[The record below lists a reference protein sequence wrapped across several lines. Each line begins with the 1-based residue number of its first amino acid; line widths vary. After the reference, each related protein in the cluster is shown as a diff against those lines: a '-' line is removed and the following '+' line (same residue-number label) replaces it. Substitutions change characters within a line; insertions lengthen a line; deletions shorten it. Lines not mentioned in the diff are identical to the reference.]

1 MKIPRIQ
8 TFDSLIA
15 HKNYRHLWMGNFCAN
30 TSIWLQLLTLGW
42 LVKYLTDSDDTSA
55 LFVVGIG
62 GMTALPGLIIGPFA
76 AVLGDKLDR
85 RKLVIFVELLMFIIV
100 VGFGF
105 LTTTDLIQVWHVYC
119 YAFLAGTREAI
130 TFPVR
135 QALIANTVPRSHLSN
150 AFATSVLTIPGT
162 RMLGPFVGGILL
174 NSTGFFWNFMLEG
187 LLYLGVVLSFWGMK
201 TPYTDK
207 TNISVNY
214 SEFSFFKTLFGD
226 VIEGL
231 KYLWFKQRV
240 IPLLYFLAVVPNGIL
255 HSVLFLLPMYT
266 ANVLLEGPD
275 YGGYLMAMNGLG
287 GFLMVLMLSA
297 FGFPSRKGF
306 LCLIAAIGGSVLTF
320 TLSFNFG
327 LIFAFIVLA
336 SHGIT
341 QTIYRTTNGLITQ
354 TLVKDEFRVRANSLY
369 RISNGSVVFFVI
381 AVGWLATRF
390 TVSTTLLFMGSL
402 GIFISLLFFGSK
414 KIRNLKNEI

>member
-1 MKIPRIQ
+1 
-8 TFDSLIA
+8 
-15 HKNYRHLWMGNFCAN
+15 
-30 TSIWLQLLTLGW
+30 
-42 LVKYLTDSDDTSA
+42 
-55 LFVVGIG
+55 
-62 GMTALPGLIIGPFA
+62 
-76 AVLGDKLDR
+76 
-85 RKLVIFVELLMFIIV
+85 
-100 VGFGF
+100 
-105 LTTTDLIQVWHVYC
+105 
-119 YAFLAGTREAI
+119 
-130 TFPVR
+130 
-135 QALIANTVPRSHLSN
+135 
-150 AFATSVLTIPGT
+150 
-162 RMLGPFVGGILL
+162 
-174 NSTGFFWNFMLEG
+174 MLEG

-201 TPYTDK
+201 TPYTEK
-207 TNISVNY
+207 TNISVNS

-255 HSVLFLLPMYT
+255 HPVLFLLPMYT
-266 ANVLLEGPD
+266 SQVLLEGPD

-297 FGFPSRKGF
+297 FGFPSRKGLF
-306 LCLIAAIGGSVLTF
+306 CLIAAVAGAALTF

-327 LIFAFIVLA
+327 LIFAFVVLA

-369 RISNGSVVFFVI
+369 RVSNGSVVFFVI

-390 TVSTTLLFMGSL
+390 TVSTTLLFMGAL
-402 GIFISLLFFGSK
+402 GIFISLLFLGSE